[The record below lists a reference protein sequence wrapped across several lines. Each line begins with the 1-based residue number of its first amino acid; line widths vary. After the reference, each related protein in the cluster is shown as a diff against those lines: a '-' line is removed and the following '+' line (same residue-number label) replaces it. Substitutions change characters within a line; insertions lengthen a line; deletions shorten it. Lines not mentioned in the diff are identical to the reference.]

1 MGLFDSVA
9 GTFFN
14 TATSV
19 YNAVVRPVVSTA
31 TQVVQTV
38 TKPVVQ
44 GSYPTGATQQ
54 VAVQPKPP
62 IVTSVANQ
70 NTLPAQQALAQASGS
85 PVITTQ
91 QVTPQGQTVY
101 VSSRASPIQPE
112 PVIISRPVQVQ
123 APSIVDVTGALIPG
137 AGLAL
142 AARTI
147 SGDPQVI
154 QNAAMDITG
163 LRQVAIQNQQASLQ
177 ARNDALIARNN
188 TLTQTSLNQRAAL
201 EQRVLG
207 FEQKKQRLQERITE
221 FESRGPA
228 TSIEEYNTRLNEYN
242 LLTSDISA
250 LNLEGERINADAV
263 AANRNL
269 VREQIGILNTRD
281 QLQAEGVALNVQAA
295 NIGTTG
301 LAGLTTGFDLRV
313 NKPISDALL
322 TGIGKPFGMS
332 KEDVAL
338 GLQLN
343 RQVSEGMVTFG
354 GPSIQN
360 IGAAYGA
367 GMVQDTLMKPGEAL
381 FWTGVGIATGGATR
395 ALGPGIE
402 GLAAAARVPG
412 ASVATRALG
421 AGVRIA
427 PIAMGGLFAGSVGLD
442 VASQGTPGK
451 MVSRLGGLTAT
462 EILPMIGGGIV
473 GYRAPEILSGAA
485 KTMRGFGGSVGARI
499 KHSELGSISRDLGDI
514 PALGPQNKAYQGW
527 SVGKPK
533 PVTAKRLARTRAIQI
548 ESEPRLFDV
557 EARIQ
562 GDWSQG
568 AFDPFTTTVGKGK
581 PRVVRPG
588 GTAQLSVAQR
598 LGIQESVYRGKPT
611 TYKPRQR
618 GRFPGVEEYVNEP
631 GFWERDPFPRER
643 FLDLQAKQIRRGQ
656 PVGVGGRTATPTP
669 PEWPVAGTNL
679 KVNERIATN
688 ALAKYNVM
696 EPESGA
702 ASQLSKWNK
711 PIDPISR
718 AAKVSVSPETKVR
731 IQKSRDIAQVYQQ
744 GYRAVKLDAA
754 VGLEFEPLGTGTQ
767 RALLPGGMK
776 FSKPAPSPGGSKTLA
791 KTFKNAEN
799 SLNPIPTRGSNKGG
813 TPELKQVAKDL
824 DVGSVKSSYETPQ
837 IAVPY
842 QDITGVKG
850 VATGRAPLPN
860 AAGFIRGR
868 RGLRF
873 VESEESQIAGPL
885 ALRTFGIP
893 QLTNRESDD
902 YRVGLVPIVGSLG
915 VSAAIMRSQGAGSVN
930 LPSIDKLVGINL
942 DSGIRPEITRISG
955 IGQLP
960 TSLVGTIIEP
970 RVGVTPFVSTRTDIM
985 QVPDIAL
992 IPATTIIPAITQTPD
1007 ITTTLVPGEILITTP
1022 EIPVY
1027 SPPEYIFEIPPIP
1040 PPIIPGFPVAG
1051 GGGGGGGGFGGQGG
1065 FLFEESWLAGGNEDP
1080 FGVGKMNFDVGTLS
1094 GISTGTKGRKR
1105 RRR

>member
-14 TATSV
+14 TATSA
-19 YNAVVRPVVSTA
+19 YKTVVQPVVSTA
-31 TQVVQTV
+31 TQAVQTV

-44 GSYPTGATQQ
+44 GSYSTGATQQ

-163 LRQVAIQNQQASLQ
+163 LRQQTIQNQQASLQ
-177 ARNDALIARNN
+177 ARNEALIARNEA
-188 TLTQTSLNQRAAL
+188 LTQTSLNQRAAL
-201 EQRVLG
+201 EQQVIG
-207 FEQKKQRLQERITE
+207 FEQKKQQLQQRVSQ
-221 FESRGPA
+221 FESLGPA
-228 TSIEEYNTRLNEYN
+228 TSIEDYNTRLNEYN

-281 QLQAEGVALNVQAA
+281 QLQAEGTNLNVQAA

-402 GLAAAARVPG
+402 GLAAAARAPG

-427 PIAMGGLFAGSVGLD
+427 PIAMGGLFVGSVGLD
-442 VASQGTPGK
+442 VASQGTSGK

-485 KTMRGFGGSVGARI
+485 KTMRGFGGGIRTGELGEIATELRGIPAISRRSPST
-499 KHSELGSISRDLGDI
+499 SELSQIGAELRSIPTRQPVFEPTTAFERPIGGKQPRIERITEAQVQDDFLRLNYEPFEQAGKVTKPAVGLTREQLLPVPVNPELSFVDFTKPVRPVPVASQRLTPVYEVVSGQPGKYAFRGFQGQTNPLEGAPLAAVYEDIFSTKVLKFNQAKGAFEPTLSGRGWSRTMTEYGLPKADIFSPPAVESLGTGKVFGPVKPARTPIGKSMDVMLGRPSEQLKAYGSYAGWEGGMQS
-514 PALGPQNKAYQGW
+514 ALGGGGKMEFRGGGLVSIGETPTATATRDVPQFVKFY
-527 SVGKPK
+527 
-533 PVTAKRLARTRAIQI
+533 
-548 ESEPRLFDV
+548 
-557 EARIQ
+557 
-562 GDWSQG
+562 
-568 AFDPFTTTVGKGK
+568 
-581 PRVVRPG
+581 
-588 GTAQLSVAQR
+588 
-598 LGIQESVYRGKPT
+598 
-611 TYKPRQR
+611 PRQDTS
-618 GRFPGVEEYVNEP
+618 GV
-631 GFWERDPFPRER
+631 
-643 FLDLQAKQIRRGQ
+643 
-656 PVGVGGRTATPTP
+656 VGIGVSEA
-669 PEWPVAGTNL
+669 
-679 KVNERIATN
+679 
-688 ALAKYNVM
+688 ALNRASAANI
-696 EPESGA
+696 GA
-702 ASQLSKWNK
+702 ASLALFGTAGREMGALVGKSSPDAYNLFLLQVKYEKEFGIGAIPAS
-711 PIDPISR
+711 PITIG
-718 AAKVSVSPETKVR
+718 
-731 IQKSRDIAQVYQQ
+731 QF
-744 GYRAVKLDAA
+744 DAA
-754 VGLEFEPLGTGTQ
+754 ADNRRYYGGLPTIAVQKTQ
-767 RALLPGGMK
+767 PFDFRDVADFTGMK
-776 FSKPAPSPGGSKTLA
+776 IDTTSRRQGPVS
-791 KTFKNAEN
+791 
-799 SLNPIPTRGSNKGG
+799 IPTRMLTPVEITGG
-813 TPELKQVAKDL
+813 A
-824 DVGSVKSSYETPQ
+824 
-837 IAVPY
+837 
-842 QDITGVKG
+842 DITDLSF
-850 VATGRAPLPN
+850 R
-860 AAGFIRGR
+860 
-868 RGLRF
+868 
-873 VESEESQIAGPL
+873 
-885 ALRTFGIP
+885 
-893 QLTNRESDD
+893 
-902 YRVGLVPIVGSLG
+902 
-915 VSAAIMRSQGAGSVN
+915 
-930 LPSIDKLVGINL
+930 
-942 DSGIRPEITRISG
+942 
-955 IGQLP
+955 
-960 TSLVGTIIEP
+960 
-970 RVGVTPFVSTRTDIM
+970 VTPIF
-985 QVPDIAL
+985 
-992 IPATTIIPAITQTPD
+992 TQTPD
-1007 ITTTLVPGEILITTP
+1007 LMITPETRIIQAPDQRITTQLINQEILITTP

-1027 SPPEYIFEIPPIP
+1027 SPPEYILEIPPIP

-1094 GISTGTKGRKR
+1094 GVSTGTTGRKR